1 MSSTRE
7 SDTVGRPGRLA
18 RQTAIVTGAG
28 RGLGRA
34 IAELYAGEG
43 ARVVVASR
51 SAHGCAA
58 AVESIEAAGGTA
70 IAKPTNVGVK
80 SDVVDMV
87 GFAVETYGSLD
98 ILVNNSQS
106 WGTRDQ
112 PTGQTLDV
120 DGGSF
125 LHT

>member
-1 MSSTRE
+1 LAVSITPPREWKEGFMSSASCEFYGVADLATNHIQC
-7 SDTVGRPGRLA
+7 DTMHTV
-18 RQTAIVTGAG
+18 I
-28 RGLGRA
+28 
-34 IAELYAGEG
+34 
-43 ARVVVASR
+43 
-51 SAHGCAA
+51 
-58 AVESIEAAGGTA
+58 
-70 IAKPTNVGVK
+70 GVLIME
-80 SDVVDMV
+80 VDMV

-112 PTGQTLDV
+112 PTGQTLGV

>member
-1 MSSTRE
+1 MH
-7 SDTVGRPGRLA
+7 TV
-18 RQTAIVTGAG
+18 I
-28 RGLGRA
+28 
-34 IAELYAGEG
+34 
-43 ARVVVASR
+43 
-51 SAHGCAA
+51 
-58 AVESIEAAGGTA
+58 
-70 IAKPTNVGVK
+70 GVLIME
-80 SDVVDMV
+80 VDMV

>member
-1 MSSTRE
+1 MKRATLSETRE
-7 SDTVGRPGRLA
+7 NCPLHSLNFLPFNPGIYSVADLATNHIQCDTMHTV
-18 RQTAIVTGAG
+18 I
-28 RGLGRA
+28 
-34 IAELYAGEG
+34 
-43 ARVVVASR
+43 
-51 SAHGCAA
+51 
-58 AVESIEAAGGTA
+58 
-70 IAKPTNVGVK
+70 GVLIME
-80 SDVVDMV
+80 VDMV